1 MTKQEYIER
10 MVQYE
15 TIQDEIWAMIVR
27 DTNDFIRDN
36 PNQEIGEL
44 REVEGI
50 AEGLCMSGT
59 WIIDRLTHKNPLRNG
74 SITKRVR
81 RILGYN
87 N

>member
-10 MVQYE
+10 MAQYE

-36 PNQEIGEL
+36 PNPKIGEL
-44 REVEGI
+44 REVEGM

-59 WIIDRLTHKNPLRNG
+59 WIIDRLTGKNPLRNG
-74 SITKRVR
+74 SLSKKVR
-81 RILGYN
+81 RVLGYN
-87 N
+87 G

>member
-15 TIQDEIWAMIVR
+15 TIQDEVWAMIVR

-50 AEGLCMSGT
+50 AEGMCTDGT
-59 WIIDRLTHKNPLRNG
+59 WIIDRLTRKNPLRNG
-74 SITKRVR
+74 SLSKKVR
-81 RILGYN
+81 RVLGFN
-87 N
+87 G